1 MKEPEQ
7 PENKEKFLFREWQE
21 KNKLELRKN
30 KIFNK
35 LFTKRKLNTFTDE
48 KNKSKFSIN
57 ISMVSKNEEIIT
69 NPELYIKTQFD
80 IKNWFS
86 YLFSNNT
93 DQIKEALF
101 LIELFI
107 RLQANEIPFES
118 RVLSRNNYELINC
131 LCHYLNH
138 SDKQISYYSMQIVS
152 NLTCFPNH
160 IEKLIYSEKNL
171 NEIIIFINNNDF
183 SLGYEII
190 VLLLNCCSDSKA
202 GKYLIDNKT
211 IERITFLI
219 NNNLDQF
226 DPRYYIY
233 LIRLLNTII
242 KLFDEY
248 DEYNKEQ
255 KKYWFTPLLPFFKNC
270 LKNNYVENPWANKD
284 EYVYYLQL
292 LSFYVNIFK
301 DDMKLLG
308 EIIKD
313 NYVEILIDFY
323 YKLNE
328 DNHCEMMKIF
338 AELLSRDDS
347 INQIFIDEGILGLL
361 INEINRIEYKNNN
374 LLNLIFFACSNIAC
388 GSNGQIHQL
397 FEQGLIWKAID
408 ISWFYISQNL
418 LNNEIND
425 IIFNAVYTL
434 NEVILGASND
444 VKVELIIYQDF
455 LIIDIYYN
463 YIKNILNMQKEKKF
477 LGQIGSAINKL
488 IFCGES
494 DVDKEIL
501 NKFRNKFIS
510 VGFEDLI
517 KNNIIY
523 NDEKNIQYYFHII
536 LQFLNEDDY

>member
-48 KNKSKFSIN
+48 INKSKFSIN

-107 RLQANEIPFES
+107 RLQANEIPFEN

-138 SDKQISYYSMQIVS
+138 SDKQISYYSMQIIS

-190 VLLLNCCSDSKA
+190 ILLLNCCSDSKA

-255 KKYWFTPLLPFFKNC
+255 KKYWFTPLLPFFKSC

-434 NEVILGASND
+434 NEVILGATND
-444 VKVELIIYQDF
+444 IKVELIIYQDF

-463 YIKNILNMQKEKKF
+463 YIKNILNIQKEKKF

>member
-57 ISMVSKNEEIIT
+57 ISMVSKNEEIIR

-138 SDKQISYYSMQIVS
+138 SDKQISYYSMQIIS
-152 NLTCFPNH
+152 NLICFPNH

-190 VLLLNCCSDSKA
+190 ILLLNCCSDSKA

-219 NNNLDQF
+219 NNNLDQI
-226 DPRYYIY
+226 DSRYYIY

-255 KKYWFTPLLPFFKNC
+255 KKYWFAPLLPFFKSC

-284 EYVYYLQL
+284 ECVYYLQL
-292 LSFYVNIFK
+292 LSFYANILK
-301 DDMKLLG
+301 DDVKLLG

-338 AELLSRDDS
+338 AELLSKDDS

-408 ISWFYISQNL
+408 ISWFYISRNL

-434 NEVILGASND
+434 NEVILGATND

-463 YIKNILNMQKEKKF
+463 YIKNILNIQKEKKF

-510 VGFEDLI
+510 IGFEDLI

-523 NDEKNIQYYFHII
+523 NDEKNIQYYFNII

>member
-107 RLQANEIPFES
+107 RLQANEIPFEN

-510 VGFEDLI
+510 IGFEDLI

-523 NDEKNIQYYFHII
+523 NDEKNIQYYFNII

>member
-57 ISMVSKNEEIIT
+57 ISMVSKNEEIIR

-219 NNNLDQF
+219 NNNLDQLE
-226 DPRYYIY
+226 PRYYIY
-233 LIRLLNTII
+233 IIRLLNTII
-242 KLFDEY
+242 KLFEEY

-255 KKYWFTPLLPFFKNC
+255 KKYWFTPLLPFFKSC

-284 EYVYYLQL
+284 EFIYYLQL
-292 LSFYVNIFK
+292 LSFYVNILK
-301 DDMKLLG
+301 DDVKLLG

-328 DNHCEMMKIF
+328 DNRCEMMKIF
-338 AELLSRDDS
+338 AELLSKDDS

-434 NEVILGASND
+434 NEVILGATND
-444 VKVELIIYQDF
+444 IKVELIIYQDF

-463 YIKNILNMQKEKKF
+463 YIKNILNIQKEKKF

-510 VGFEDLI
+510 LGFEDLI

-523 NDEKNIQYYFHII
+523 NDEKNIQYYFNII

>member
-434 NEVILGASND
+434 NEVILGATND
-444 VKVELIIYQDF
+444 IKVELIIYQDF

-463 YIKNILNMQKEKKF
+463 YIKNILNIQKEKKF

-523 NDEKNIQYYFHII
+523 NDEKNIQYYFNII
-536 LQFLNEDDY
+536 LQFLNEDDN

>member
-190 VLLLNCCSDSKA
+190 ILLLNCCSDSKA

-434 NEVILGASND
+434 NEVILGATND
-444 VKVELIIYQDF
+444 IKVELIIYQDF

-463 YIKNILNMQKEKKF
+463 YIKNILNIQKEKKF

-510 VGFEDLI
+510 IGFEDLI

-523 NDEKNIQYYFHII
+523 NDEKNIQYYFNII

>member
-190 VLLLNCCSDSKA
+190 ILLLNCCSDSKA

-219 NNNLDQF
+219 NNNLDQLE
-226 DPRYYIY
+226 PRYYIY
-233 LIRLLNTII
+233 IIRLLNTII
-242 KLFDEY
+242 KLFEEY

-255 KKYWFTPLLPFFKNC
+255 KKYWFTPLLPFFKSC

-284 EYVYYLQL
+284 EFIYYLQL
-292 LSFYVNIFK
+292 LSFYVNILK
-301 DDMKLLG
+301 DDVKLLG

-328 DNHCEMMKIF
+328 DNRCEMMKIF
-338 AELLSRDDS
+338 AELLSKDDS

-434 NEVILGASND
+434 NEVILGATND
-444 VKVELIIYQDF
+444 IKVELIIYQDF

-463 YIKNILNMQKEKKF
+463 YIKNILNIQKEKKF

-510 VGFEDLI
+510 IGFEDLI

-523 NDEKNIQYYFHII
+523 NDEKNIQYYFNII

>member
-107 RLQANEIPFES
+107 RLQENEIPFEN

-219 NNNLDQF
+219 NNNIDQF
-226 DPRYYIY
+226 ESRYYIY

-255 KKYWFTPLLPFFKNC
+255 KKYWFTPLLPFFKIC

-301 DDMKLLG
+301 DDVKFLG
-308 EIIKD
+308 EIIKN

-434 NEVILGASND
+434 NEVILGATND
-444 VKVELIIYQDF
+444 IKVELIIYQDF

-463 YIKNILNMQKEKKF
+463 YIKNILNIQKEKKF

>member
-226 DPRYYIY
+226 ESRYYIY

-255 KKYWFTPLLPFFKNC
+255 KKYWFTPLLPFFKSC

-301 DDMKLLG
+301 DDVKLLG
-308 EIIKD
+308 EIIKN

-361 INEINRIEYKNNN
+361 INEINRIEYKNDN

-397 FEQGLIWKAID
+397 FEQGLVWKAID

-434 NEVILGASND
+434 NEVILGATND
-444 VKVELIIYQDF
+444 VEVELIIYQDF

-463 YIKNILNMQKEKKF
+463 YIKNILNIQKEKKF

>member
-219 NNNLDQF
+219 NNNIDQF
-226 DPRYYIY
+226 ESRYYIY

-255 KKYWFTPLLPFFKNC
+255 KKYWFTPLLPFFKSC

-301 DDMKLLG
+301 DDVKLLG
-308 EIIKD
+308 EIIKN

-434 NEVILGASND
+434 NEVILGATND
-444 VKVELIIYQDF
+444 IKVELIIYQDF

-463 YIKNILNMQKEKKF
+463 YIKNILNIQKEKKF

>member
-190 VLLLNCCSDSKA
+190 ILLLNCCSDSKA

-463 YIKNILNMQKEKKF
+463 YIKNILNIQKEKKF

-494 DVDKEIL
+494 DIDKEIL

-510 VGFEDLI
+510 LGFEDLI

>member
-107 RLQANEIPFES
+107 RLQANEIPFEN

-190 VLLLNCCSDSKA
+190 ILLLNCCSDSKA

-434 NEVILGASND
+434 NEVILGATND
-444 VKVELIIYQDF
+444 IKVELIIYQDF

-463 YIKNILNMQKEKKF
+463 YIKNILNIQKEKKF

-494 DVDKEIL
+494 DIDKEIL

-510 VGFEDLI
+510 LGFEDLI

-523 NDEKNIQYYFHII
+523 NDEKNIQYYFNII

>member
-219 NNNLDQF
+219 NNNIDQF
-226 DPRYYIY
+226 ESRYYIY

-434 NEVILGASND
+434 NEVILGATND
-444 VKVELIIYQDF
+444 IKVELIIYQDF

-463 YIKNILNMQKEKKF
+463 YIKNILNIQKEKKF